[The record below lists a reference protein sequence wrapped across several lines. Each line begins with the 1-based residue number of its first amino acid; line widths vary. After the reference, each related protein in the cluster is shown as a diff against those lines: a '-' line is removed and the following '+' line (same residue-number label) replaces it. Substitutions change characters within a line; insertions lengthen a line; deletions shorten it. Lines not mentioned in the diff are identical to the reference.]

1 MNDCLW
7 FAIGACKEQCKCI
20 RYLSM
25 NSEEGHRV
33 GMKWERKVD
42 EVLEPLAVEFAREH
56 GFGGGG
62 LAM

>member
-7 FAIGACKEQCKCI
+7 LAIGACEEQCKCT

-25 NSEEGHRV
+25 NSEEGQRV
-33 GMKWERKVD
+33 GMLWERKVD
-42 EVLEPLAVEFAREH
+42 EVLKPLAVEFAREN